1 MLARSATISCTK
13 RNSAISQ
20 GEFSN
25 FQKICYGDTCTASGV
40 CPVMSP
46 WQLTAEEKTMTKQ
59 TSAKTDPT
67 QRTKPTT
74 SLFQP
79 AKEWRPVESVEI
91 PEAEHNPCTPQSI
104 KSCIPH
110 AALKV
115 VHRTQQW
122 PSGLV
127 VAMLGNFVGSK
138 TKE

>member
-1 MLARSATISCTK
+1 MKEHKKDHAK
-13 RNSAISQ
+13 
-20 GEFSN
+20 
-25 FQKICYGDTCTASGV
+25 
-40 CPVMSP
+40 
-46 WQLTAEEKTMTKQ
+46 EKTMTKQ

-115 VHRTQQW
+115 VHAA
-122 PSGLV
+122 
-127 VAMLGNFVGSK
+127 VAKWSCSCNAWKFRGIQNKRVRREGSSCLRRACLQASLSRFFLYLLILDLLGPRPDQMK
-138 TKE
+138 